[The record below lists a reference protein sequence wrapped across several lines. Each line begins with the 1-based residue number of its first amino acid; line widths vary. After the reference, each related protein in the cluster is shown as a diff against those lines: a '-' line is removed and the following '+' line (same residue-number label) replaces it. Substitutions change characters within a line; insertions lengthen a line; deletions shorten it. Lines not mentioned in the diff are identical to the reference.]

1 MAQLFHDADAD
12 LSVIQSKKV
21 AVIGYGSQG
30 HAHAL
35 NLRDSG
41 VEVVVGLREGSSSIA
56 KAQEAGLTVKPI
68 AEAVAWADVV
78 TVLAPDQVQAALY
91 EAEIAPQHQARRSSA
106 VQPRLQHPLR
116 LHQAQRRHRRGYG
129 CPQGPGPHRTS

>member
-91 EAEIAPQHQARRSSA
+91 EAETSATSSPAPTSTWLWLPPRARATPYVVSSRLA
-106 VQPRLQHPLR
+106 VACR
-116 LHQAQRRHRRGYG
+116 Y
-129 CPQGPGPHRTS
+129 